1 MEIQTNLFVDIKISP
16 DYIDG
21 SVLWWGLLEYWKH
34 LVDYDLFYSFEYK
47 RSDVMLRPL
56 EIGMNNNDIH

>member
-21 SVLWWGLLEYWKH
+21 SVLWWGLLEYWKAFGGLWPFFFFWIWTFRCH
-34 LVDYDLFYSFEYK
+34 AKPIET
-47 RSDVMLRPL
+47 
-56 EIGMNNNDIH
+56 NQ

>member
-34 LVDYDLFYSFEYK
+34 LVDYDLFSSLEYK
-47 RSDVMLRPL
+47 HSDVMLSIL
-56 EIGMNNNDIH
+56 ELINRYE

>member
-34 LVDYDLFYSFEYK
+34 LVDYDLLSFFRIWTFRCHAK
-47 RSDVMLRPL
+47 H
-56 EIGMNNNDIH
+56 IGTNQ